1 MKKELCK
8 INILGEMWTIIE
20 CDDVNEDENLKKGG
34 SDGYSSWSSKE
45 IVVLDLNNEVYSNIH
60 ENNRKEYRDNT
71 IRHEI
76 IHSFLSAAGL
86 QSCAGTY
93 SGAWSLNEEMIDW
106 MAIMLPRITKACYDA
121 GCINLSDVIKYTVS
135 FGQEGLCV
143 GKDAVISNPAEKEK
157 SQD

>member
-8 INILGEMWTIIE
+8 IDILGEKWTIIE
-20 CDDVNEDENLKKGG
+20 CDDANEDENLKKGG
-34 SDGYSSWSSKE
+34 SDGYSSWYSKE

-60 ENNRKEYRDNT
+60 KNNRKEYRDNT

-93 SGAWSLNEEMIDW
+93 NGAWSFNEEMIDW
-106 MAIMLPRITKACYDA
+106 MAIMLPRIVKACYDA
-121 GCINLSDVIKYTVS
+121 GCIDMTDIIKFRYAVNE
-135 FGQEGLCV
+135 EGLSV
-143 GKDAVISNPAEKEK
+143 GTLGKGVLYSVNEN
-157 SQD
+157 